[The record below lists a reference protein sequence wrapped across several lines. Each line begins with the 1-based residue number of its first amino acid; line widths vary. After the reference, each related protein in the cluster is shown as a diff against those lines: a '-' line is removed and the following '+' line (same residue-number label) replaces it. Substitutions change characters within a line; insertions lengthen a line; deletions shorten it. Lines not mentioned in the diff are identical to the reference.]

1 MPEWAKKGIFA
12 DKVRY
17 MIEPLSHRGPDG
29 SGVWHDEENG
39 VAIGHTRLSVL
50 DVSKAGS
57 QPMVSSSGRYVITF
71 NGEIY
76 NHLELR
82 SRLLLQEVKGNGKVE
97 LIPKLYSS
105 LLKHMASLRRSKK

>member
-1 MPEWAKKGIFA
+1 MCGIAGFMCLTRQKKS
-12 DKVRY
+12 DLRDQVCR

-29 SGVWHDEENG
+29 SGIWHDDENG

-50 DVSKAGS
+50 DVSPAGS

-82 SRLLLQEVKGNGKVE
+82 S
-97 LIPKLYSS
+97 
-105 LLKHMASLRRSKK
+105 